1 MTEREDF
8 LTRWSRLK
16 KAGAATSSDPH
27 ASASGQ
33 ATAASTADATA
44 TATANAAA
52 GAASTTFDIASLPP
66 IESLTAQS
74 DIRPFMQAGVP
85 AQLQKAALR
94 AAWAADPAIRDFIGI
109 ADSQW
114 DFNDPA
120 AMPGFGPLEGTENAQ
135 LFAQR
140 AAQLRT
146 GPATLPT
153 VTQRPTQPAGSQR
166 DGQLDRVWLTSTAP
180 ERNLAR
186 AETHSPPAVQP
197 VIAPDTQPRPQPDLQ
212 QPVGGRHHGTAL
224 PKLTR

>member
-33 ATAASTADATA
+33 ATAASTAEPTA
-44 TATANAAA
+44 SAAQ
-52 GAASTTFDIASLPP
+52 FDIASLPP

-74 DIRPFMQAGVP
+74 DIRPFMQSGVP

-146 GPATLPT
+146 GPATLPA
-153 VTQRPTQPAGSQR
+153 VTDSLPQIAGSRR
-166 DGQLDRVWLTSTAP
+166 DGQLDRVWLSGAAP
-180 ERNLAR
+180 ERAPPPVETNFAQAPQPMLA
-186 AETHSPPAVQP
+186 AA
-197 VIAPDTQPRPQPDLQ
+197 TQPRLQPDPQ
-212 QPVGGRHHGTAL
+212 QPVGVRRHGSAL
-224 PKLTR
+224 PKLT